1 MVPAGPLPQHLNPKF
16 LPLRNPTGPFPS
28 HTEETHLCVLFA
40 ELETVAAQLVKDAR
54 VSDAAAVQLA
64 NGVVAF
70 VVLTE
75 AQGKNG
81 NDSLFLKV

>member
-1 MVPAGPLPQHLNPKF
+1 M
-16 LPLRNPTGPFPS
+16 S
-28 HTEETHLCVLFA
+28 D
-40 ELETVAAQLVKDAR
+40 VAV
-54 VSDAAAVQLA
+54 VQLA

-81 NDSLFLKV
+81 DDSLFLKV